1 MTFIKNFNAM
11 MDGKFNPSARQRRL
25 FMPVST
31 IIMIVLIT
39 VLARFELIN
48 NYFQTIIVTI
58 CINIIM
64 SASLNIVN
72 GYMGEF
78 SCGHGGFMATG
89 AYVSSVISLI
99 LFKDG
104 NSITGSALL
113 PEGLALL
120 GFPLAV
126 IAGGLGAML
135 VSLIVAIP
143 SFKTRDD
150 YLAIITVAANFIV
163 TTAINNIPA
172 VGASRGL
179 MGMKS
184 VMNGMSD
191 FIDVPWILIWGLAF
205 AVLSILSIYY
215 LMNSTLGKGISA
227 VKFDEISA
235 EIMSVDTNR
244 MKLIAFTFSSFL
256 AGIAGGLFAHL
267 LGFIN
272 PSSFGIMKS
281 TESLV
286 MVYLGGMGS
295 LSGSVLSAVIFTI
308 LLELL
313 RPAQI
318 WKWVIIPLILIL
330 IMEFHPEGIMGSKE
344 LTDVF
349 PFLKKL
355 FPEDKNQK
363 RPSAA
368 AAQVAVSEGHTGS
381 EGHAV
386 SEGHAG
392 SEGGAK

>member
-1 MTFIKNFNAM
+1 MILDKFSNSQRKFI
-11 MDGKFNPSARQRRL
+11 
-25 FMPVST
+25 MPVT
-31 IIMIVLIT
+31 TVIMILIIT
-39 VLARFELIN
+39 VLAKFEIIN

-89 AYVSSVISLI
+89 AYVSSVITLV
-99 LFKDG
+99 LFKNG
-104 NSITGSALL
+104 NAVTGHALL
-113 PEGLALL
+113 PEGWALL
-120 GFPLAV
+120 GFPIAV
-126 IAGGLGAML
+126 IIGGLASML

-184 VMNGMSD
+184 VMNGMAD
-191 FIDVPWILIWGLAF
+191 VIDIPWILVWGLIF
-205 AVLSILSIYY
+205 AITAVVAIHF

-227 VKFDEISA
+227 VKYDEISA

-295 LSGSVLSAVIFTI
+295 LSGSVISAVVFTF

-318 WKWVIIPLILIL
+318 LKWVIIPLILIL
-330 IMEFHPEGIMGSKE
+330 IMEFHPEGIMGSRE
-344 LTDVF
+344 LTQVF
-349 PFLKKL
+349 PALKKL
-355 FPEDKNQK
+355 FPANKNLEK
-363 RPSAA
+363 PEALSK
-368 AAQVAVSEGHTGS
+368 
-381 EGHAV
+381 
-386 SEGHAG
+386 
-392 SEGGAK
+392 EGGAA

>member
-1 MTFIKNFNAM
+1 MTLIKNFNNM
-11 MDGKFNPSARQRRL
+11 MDRRLNPSVRAQKL

-31 IIMIVLIT
+31 IVMILLIT
-39 VLARFELIN
+39 VLAHFEIIN

-113 PEGLALL
+113 PESLSLF
-120 GFPLAV
+120 GFPLSI

-184 VMNGMSD
+184 VMSSMAD
-191 FIDVPWILIWGLAF
+191 VVDVPWILVWGLVF

-227 VKFDEISA
+227 VRYDEISA

-344 LTDVF
+344 LTHFF

-355 FPEDKNQK
+355 FPANKNQIK
-363 RPSAA
+363 PVEFSAK
-368 AAQVAVSEGHTGS
+368 
-381 EGHAV
+381 
-386 SEGHAG
+386 
-392 SEGGAK
+392 GGAA

>member
-1 MTFIKNFNAM
+1 
-11 MDGKFNPSARQRRL
+11 
-25 FMPVST
+25 
-31 IIMIVLIT
+31 
-39 VLARFELIN
+39 
-48 NYFQTIIVTI
+48 
-58 CINIIM
+58 
-64 SASLNIVN
+64 
-72 GYMGEF
+72 
-78 SCGHGGFMATG
+78 
-89 AYVSSVISLI
+89 
-99 LFKDG
+99 
-104 NSITGSALL
+104 
-113 PEGLALL
+113 
-120 GFPLAV
+120 
-126 IAGGLGAML
+126 ML

-184 VMNGMSD
+184 VMNGMAGV
-191 FIDVPWILIWGLAF
+191 IDIPWILVWGLIF
-205 AVLSILSIYY
+205 AITAVVAIHF

-227 VKFDEISA
+227 VKYDEISA

-295 LSGSVLSAVIFTI
+295 LSGSVISAVVFTF

-318 WKWVIIPLILIL
+318 LKWVIIPLILIL
-330 IMEFHPEGIMGSKE
+330 IMEFHPEGIMGSRE
-344 LTDVF
+344 LTQVF
-349 PFLKKL
+349 PALKKL
-355 FPEDKNQK
+355 FPANKNLEK
-363 RPSAA
+363 PEALSK
-368 AAQVAVSEGHTGS
+368 
-381 EGHAV
+381 
-386 SEGHAG
+386 
-392 SEGGAK
+392 EGGAA

>member
-1 MTFIKNFNAM
+1 
-11 MDGKFNPSARQRRL
+11 
-25 FMPVST
+25 MPVT
-31 IIMIVLIT
+31 TVIVILIMT
-39 VLARFELIN
+39 VLAKFEIIN
-48 NYFQTIIVTI
+48 NCFQSIIVTI

-89 AYVSSVISLI
+89 AYVSSVVTLV
-99 LFKDG
+99 LFKNG
-104 NSITGSALL
+104 NAITGHALL
-113 PEGLALL
+113 PEGWALL
-120 GFPLAV
+120 GFPIAV
-126 IAGGLGAML
+126 IIGGLASML

-184 VMNGMSD
+184 VMNGMAGV
-191 FIDVPWILIWGLAF
+191 IDIPWILVWGLIF
-205 AVLSILSIYY
+205 AITAVVAIHF

-227 VKFDEISA
+227 VKYDEISA

-295 LSGSVLSAVIFTI
+295 LSGSVISAVVFTF

-318 WKWVIIPLILIL
+318 LKWVIIPLILIL
-330 IMEFHPEGIMGSKE
+330 IMEFHPEGIMGSRE
-344 LTDVF
+344 LTQVF
-349 PFLKKL
+349 PALKKL
-355 FPEDKNQK
+355 FPANKNLEK
-363 RPSAA
+363 PEALSK
-368 AAQVAVSEGHTGS
+368 
-381 EGHAV
+381 
-386 SEGHAG
+386 
-392 SEGGAK
+392 EGGAA

>member
-1 MTFIKNFNAM
+1 MILDKFSNSQRKFI
-11 MDGKFNPSARQRRL
+11 
-25 FMPVST
+25 MPVT
-31 IIMIVLIT
+31 TVIMILIIT
-39 VLARFELIN
+39 VLAKFEIIN

-89 AYVSSVISLI
+89 AYVSSVVTLV
-99 LFKDG
+99 LFKNG
-104 NSITGSALL
+104 NTITGHALL
-113 PEGLALL
+113 PEGWALL
-120 GFPLAV
+120 GFPIAV
-126 IAGGLGAML
+126 IIGGLASML

-184 VMNGMSD
+184 VMNGMAGV
-191 FIDVPWILIWGLAF
+191 IDIPWILVWGLIF
-205 AVLSILSIYY
+205 AITAVVAIHF

-227 VKFDEISA
+227 VKYDEISA

-295 LSGSVLSAVIFTI
+295 LSGSVISAVVFTF

-318 WKWVIIPLILIL
+318 LKWVIIPLILIL
-330 IMEFHPEGIMGSKE
+330 IMEFHPEGIMGSRK
-344 LTDVF
+344 LTQVF
-349 PFLKKL
+349 PALKKL
-355 FPEDKNQK
+355 FPANKNLEK
-363 RPSAA
+363 PEALSK
-368 AAQVAVSEGHTGS
+368 
-381 EGHAV
+381 
-386 SEGHAG
+386 
-392 SEGGAK
+392 EGGAA

>member
-1 MTFIKNFNAM
+1 MTFIKNFNSM
-11 MDGKFNPSARQRRL
+11 MDRRLNPSVRAQKL

-31 IIMIVLIT
+31 IVMILLIT
-39 VLARFELIN
+39 VLAHFEIIN

-113 PEGLALL
+113 PESLSIL
-120 GFPLAV
+120 GFPLSI

-184 VMNGMSD
+184 VMSLMAD
-191 FIDVPWILIWGLAF
+191 VVDVPWILVWGLAF

-227 VKFDEISA
+227 VRYDEISA

-344 LTDVF
+344 LTHFF

-355 FPEDKNQK
+355 FPANKNQIK
-363 RPSAA
+363 PVEFSAK
-368 AAQVAVSEGHTGS
+368 
-381 EGHAV
+381 
-386 SEGHAG
+386 
-392 SEGGAK
+392 GGAA

>member
-1 MTFIKNFNAM
+1 MTFIKNFNAR
-11 MDGKFNPSARQRRL
+11 MDSRFNPTARQHKMI
-25 FMPVST
+25 MPITT
-31 IIMIVLIT
+31 IAMIVVIT
-39 VLARFELIN
+39 VLARLEIIN

-58 CINIIM
+58 CINAIM

-78 SCGHGGFMATG
+78 SCGHAGFMATG
-89 AYVSSVISLI
+89 AYISSVISLI

-113 PEGLALL
+113 PGGLALV
-120 GFPLAV
+120 GFPLAI

-163 TTAINNIPA
+163 TTAINNIPII
-172 VGASRGL
+172 GASRGL

-184 VMNGMSD
+184 VMNSMA
-191 FIDVPWILIWGLAF
+191 DVVDIPWILIWGLVF

-215 LMNSTLGKGISA
+215 LMNSPLGKGISA
-227 VKFDEISA
+227 VKLDEISA
-235 EIMSVDTNR
+235 EIMSVDTNK

-344 LTDVF
+344 LTQVF
-349 PFLKKL
+349 PFLRKL
-355 FPEDKNQK
+355 FPTNKNLEK
-363 RPSAA
+363 PISTAG
-368 AAQVAVSEGHTGS
+368 AAQGGVA
-381 EGHAV
+381 
-386 SEGHAG
+386 
-392 SEGGAK
+392 

>member
-1 MTFIKNFNAM
+1 MILDKFSNSQRKFI
-11 MDGKFNPSARQRRL
+11 
-25 FMPVST
+25 MPVT
-31 IIMIVLIT
+31 TVIMILIIT
-39 VLARFELIN
+39 VLAKFEIIN

-89 AYVSSVISLI
+89 AYVSSVVTLV
-99 LFKDG
+99 LFKNG
-104 NSITGSALL
+104 NAITGHALL
-113 PEGLALL
+113 PEGWALL
-120 GFPLAV
+120 GFPIAV
-126 IAGGLGAML
+126 IIGGLASML
-135 VSLIVAIP
+135 VSLIFAIP

-184 VMNGMSD
+184 VMNGMAD
-191 FIDVPWILIWGLAF
+191 VIDIPWILVWGLIF
-205 AVLSILSIYY
+205 AITAVVAIHF

-227 VKFDEISA
+227 VKYDEISA

-295 LSGSVLSAVIFTI
+295 LSGSVISAVVFTF

-318 WKWVIIPLILIL
+318 LKWVIIPLILIL
-330 IMEFHPEGIMGSKE
+330 IMEFHPEGIMGSRE
-344 LTDVF
+344 LTQVF
-349 PFLKKL
+349 PALKKL
-355 FPEDKNQK
+355 FPANKNLEK
-363 RPSAA
+363 PEALSK
-368 AAQVAVSEGHTGS
+368 
-381 EGHAV
+381 
-386 SEGHAG
+386 
-392 SEGGAK
+392 EGGAA

>member
-1 MTFIKNFNAM
+1 MTFLKNFNAM
-11 MDGKFNPSARQRRL
+11 MDSKFNPSARQRRL
-25 FMPVST
+25 FLPVST
-31 IIMIVLIT
+31 IVMIVLIT
-39 VLARFELIN
+39 ILARFELIN

-113 PEGLALL
+113 PEGFALL

-184 VMNGMSD
+184 VMNGMAD
-191 FIDVPWILIWGLAF
+191 FIDVPWILIWGLVF

-363 RPSAA
+363 RPVAV
-368 AAQVAVSEGHTGS
+368 AAQVAVSK
-381 EGHAV
+381 GHAV
-386 SEGHAG
+386 SEGG
-392 SEGGAK
+392 EK

>member
-1 MTFIKNFNAM
+1 MQWLENFNTR
-11 MDGKFNPSARQRRL
+11 MDSRFNPSDRKRKL
-25 FMPVST
+25 IMPVTT
-31 IIMIVLIT
+31 IVMILILT
-39 VLARFELIN
+39 VLAKYEIIN

-89 AYVSSVISLI
+89 AYISSVVSLV

-120 GFPLAV
+120 GFPICIL
-126 IAGGLGAML
+126 IGGLGAML
-135 VSLIVAIP
+135 AIP

-163 TTAINNIPA
+163 TTAINNIPL
-172 VGASRGL
+172 VGGSRGL
-179 MGMKS
+179 MGMKG
-184 VMNGMSD
+184 VMNGMAD
-191 FIDVPWILIWGLAF
+191 VIEVPWILVWAIVF
-205 AVLSILSIYY
+205 AVLAVVSIHF

-227 VKFDEISA
+227 VKYDEISA
-235 EIMSVDTNR
+235 EIMSVNTNS

-256 AGIAGGLFAHL
+256 AGVAGGLFAHL

-295 LSGSVLSAVIFTI
+295 LSGSVLSAIVFTI

-318 WKWVIIPLILIL
+318 LKWVIIPLILIL

-344 LTDVF
+344 LTHVF
-349 PFLKKL
+349 PWLKKF
-355 FPEDKNQK
+355 FPLNKNEIRK
-363 RPSAA
+363 AE
-368 AAQVAVSEGHTGS
+368 V
-381 EGHAV
+381 
-386 SEGHAG
+386 
-392 SEGGAK
+392 SEGGAA

>member
-1 MTFIKNFNAM
+1 MILDKFSNSQRKFI
-11 MDGKFNPSARQRRL
+11 
-25 FMPVST
+25 MPVT
-31 IIMIVLIT
+31 TVIMILIIT
-39 VLARFELIN
+39 VLAKFEIIN

-89 AYVSSVISLI
+89 AYVSSVVTLV
-99 LFKDG
+99 LFKNG
-104 NSITGSALL
+104 NAITGHALL
-113 PEGLALL
+113 PEGWALL
-120 GFPLAV
+120 GFPIAV
-126 IAGGLGAML
+126 IIGGLASML

-184 VMNGMSD
+184 VMNGMAGV
-191 FIDVPWILIWGLAF
+191 IDIPWILVWGLIF
-205 AVLSILSIYY
+205 AIMAVVAIHF

-227 VKFDEISA
+227 VKYDEISA

-295 LSGSVLSAVIFTI
+295 LSGSVISAVVFTF

-318 WKWVIIPLILIL
+318 LKWVIIPLILIL
-330 IMEFHPEGIMGSKE
+330 IMEFHPEGIMGSRE
-344 LTDVF
+344 LTQVF
-349 PFLKKL
+349 PALKKL
-355 FPEDKNQK
+355 FPANKNLEK
-363 RPSAA
+363 PEALSK
-368 AAQVAVSEGHTGS
+368 
-381 EGHAV
+381 
-386 SEGHAG
+386 
-392 SEGGAK
+392 EGGAA

>member
-1 MTFIKNFNAM
+1 
-11 MDGKFNPSARQRRL
+11 
-25 FMPVST
+25 
-31 IIMIVLIT
+31 MILIIT
-39 VLARFELIN
+39 VLAKFEIIN

-89 AYVSSVISLI
+89 AYVSSVVTLV
-99 LFKDG
+99 LFKNG
-104 NSITGSALL
+104 NAITGHALL
-113 PEGLALL
+113 PEGWALL
-120 GFPLAV
+120 GFPIAV
-126 IAGGLGAML
+126 IIGGLASML

-184 VMNGMSD
+184 VMNGMAD
-191 FIDVPWILIWGLAF
+191 VIDIPWILVWGLIF
-205 AVLSILSIYY
+205 AITAVVAIHF

-227 VKFDEISA
+227 VKYDEISA

-295 LSGSVLSAVIFTI
+295 LSGSVISAVVFTF

-318 WKWVIIPLILIL
+318 LKWVIIPLILIL
-330 IMEFHPEGIMGSKE
+330 IMEFHPEGIMGSRE
-344 LTDVF
+344 LTQVF
-349 PFLKKL
+349 PALKKL
-355 FPEDKNQK
+355 FPANKNLEK
-363 RPSAA
+363 PEALSK
-368 AAQVAVSEGHTGS
+368 
-381 EGHAV
+381 
-386 SEGHAG
+386 
-392 SEGGAK
+392 EGGAA

>member
-1 MTFIKNFNAM
+1 MILDKFSNSQRKFI
-11 MDGKFNPSARQRRL
+11 
-25 FMPVST
+25 MPVT
-31 IIMIVLIT
+31 TVIMILIIT
-39 VLARFELIN
+39 VLAKFEIIN

-89 AYVSSVISLI
+89 AYVSSVVTLV
-99 LFKDG
+99 LFKNG
-104 NSITGSALL
+104 NAITGHALL
-113 PEGLALL
+113 PESWALL
-120 GFPLAV
+120 GFPIAV
-126 IAGGLGAML
+126 IIGGLASML

-184 VMNGMSD
+184 VMNGMAGV
-191 FIDVPWILIWGLAF
+191 IDIPWILVWGLIF
-205 AVLSILSIYY
+205 AITAVVAIHF

-227 VKFDEISA
+227 VKYDEISA

-295 LSGSVLSAVIFTI
+295 LSGSIISAVVFTF

-318 WKWVIIPLILIL
+318 LKWVIIPLILIL
-330 IMEFHPEGIMGSKE
+330 IMEFHPEGIMGSRE
-344 LTDVF
+344 LTQVF
-349 PFLKKL
+349 PALKKL
-355 FPEDKNQK
+355 FPANKNLEK
-363 RPSAA
+363 PEALSK
-368 AAQVAVSEGHTGS
+368 
-381 EGHAV
+381 
-386 SEGHAG
+386 
-392 SEGGAK
+392 EGGAA

>member
-1 MTFIKNFNAM
+1 MTFIKNFNSM
-11 MDGKFNPSARQRRL
+11 MDRRLNPSVRAQKL

-31 IIMIVLIT
+31 IVMILLIT
-39 VLARFELIN
+39 VLAHFEIIN

-113 PEGLALL
+113 PESLSIL
-120 GFPLAV
+120 GFPLSI

-184 VMNGMSD
+184 VMSSMAD
-191 FIDVPWILIWGLAF
+191 VVDVPWILVWGLVF

-227 VKFDEISA
+227 VRYDVISA

-344 LTDVF
+344 LTHFF

-355 FPEDKNQK
+355 FPANKNQIK
-363 RPSAA
+363 PVEFSAK
-368 AAQVAVSEGHTGS
+368 
-381 EGHAV
+381 
-386 SEGHAG
+386 
-392 SEGGAK
+392 GGAA

>member
-1 MTFIKNFNAM
+1 MTFIKNFNSM
-11 MDGKFNPSARQRRL
+11 MDRRLNPSVRAQKL

-31 IIMIVLIT
+31 IVMILLIT
-39 VLARFELIN
+39 VLAHFEIIN

-113 PEGLALL
+113 PESLSIL
-120 GFPLAV
+120 GFPLSI

-184 VMNGMSD
+184 VMSSMAD
-191 FIDVPWILIWGLAF
+191 VVDVPWILVWGLVF

-227 VKFDEISA
+227 VRYDEISA

-344 LTDVF
+344 LTHFF

-355 FPEDKNQK
+355 FPANKNQIK
-363 RPSAA
+363 PLEFSAK
-368 AAQVAVSEGHTGS
+368 
-381 EGHAV
+381 
-386 SEGHAG
+386 
-392 SEGGAK
+392 GGAA

>member
-1 MTFIKNFNAM
+1 MTNEKRKYI
-11 MDGKFNPSARQRRL
+11 
-25 FMPVST
+25 MPVTT
-31 IIMIVLIT
+31 ILSILFVTI
-39 VLARFELIN
+39 LAKVGIIN
-48 NYFQTIIVTI
+48 NYLQTIIVTI
-58 CINIIM
+58 CINVIM
-64 SASLNIVN
+64 SASLNVVN

-89 AYVSSVISLI
+89 AYVSSVVSLI

-104 NSITGSALL
+104 NSITGHALL
-113 PEGLALL
+113 PEGLAIL
-120 GFPLAV
+120 GFP
-126 IAGGLGAML
+126 IAILIGGLGAML

-163 TTAINNIPA
+163 TTAINNIPL

-179 MGMKS
+179 MGMKG
-184 VMNGMSD
+184 VMNNMAD
-191 FIDVPWILIWGLAF
+191 VLDVPWILIWGLVF
-205 AVLSILSIYY
+205 AVLSVVAIHY

-227 VKFDEISA
+227 VRYDEISA
-235 EIMSVDTNR
+235 EIMSVNTNN

-286 MVYLGGMGS
+286 MVFLGGMGS
-295 LSGSVLSAVIFTI
+295 LSGSVLSAFVFTI

-330 IMEFHPEGIMGSKE
+330 IMELHPEGIMGSKE
-344 LTDVF
+344 LPQKF
-349 PFLKKL
+349 PWLKKL
-355 FPEDKNQK
+355 FPLNKNQI
-363 RPSAA
+363 RP
-368 AAQVAVSEGHTGS
+368 GS
-381 EGHAV
+381 EGDA
-386 SEGHAG
+386 A
-392 SEGGAK
+392 

>member
-1 MTFIKNFNAM
+1 MTFIKNFNNM
-11 MDGKFNPSARQRRL
+11 MDRRLNPSVRAQKL

-31 IIMIVLIT
+31 IVMILLIT
-39 VLARFELIN
+39 VLAHFEIIN

-113 PEGLALL
+113 PESLSIL
-120 GFPLAV
+120 GFPLSI

-184 VMNGMSD
+184 VMSSMAD
-191 FIDVPWILIWGLAF
+191 VVDVPWILVWGLVF

-227 VKFDEISA
+227 VRYDEISA

-344 LTDVF
+344 LTHFF

-355 FPEDKNQK
+355 FPANKNQIK
-363 RPSAA
+363 PVEFSAK
-368 AAQVAVSEGHTGS
+368 
-381 EGHAV
+381 
-386 SEGHAG
+386 
-392 SEGGAK
+392 GGAA

>member
-1 MTFIKNFNAM
+1 MILDKFSNSQRKFI
-11 MDGKFNPSARQRRL
+11 
-25 FMPVST
+25 MPVT
-31 IIMIVLIT
+31 TVIMILIIT
-39 VLARFELIN
+39 VLAKFEIIN

-89 AYVSSVISLI
+89 AYVSSVVTLV
-99 LFKDG
+99 LFKNG
-104 NSITGSALL
+104 NAITGHTLL
-113 PEGLALL
+113 PEGWALL
-120 GFPLAV
+120 GFPIAV
-126 IAGGLGAML
+126 IIGGLASML

-184 VMNGMSD
+184 VMNGMAGV
-191 FIDVPWILIWGLAF
+191 IDIPWILVWGLIF
-205 AVLSILSIYY
+205 AITAVVAIHF

-227 VKFDEISA
+227 VKYDEISA

-267 LGFIN
+267 LAFIN

-295 LSGSVLSAVIFTI
+295 LSGSVISAVVFTF

-318 WKWVIIPLILIL
+318 LKWVIIPLILIL
-330 IMEFHPEGIMGSKE
+330 IMEFHPEGIMGSRE
-344 LTDVF
+344 LTQVF
-349 PFLKKL
+349 PALKKL
-355 FPEDKNQK
+355 FPANKNLEK
-363 RPSAA
+363 PEALSK
-368 AAQVAVSEGHTGS
+368 
-381 EGHAV
+381 
-386 SEGHAG
+386 
-392 SEGGAK
+392 EGGAA

>member
-1 MTFIKNFNAM
+1 MTFIKNFNSM
-11 MDGKFNPSARQRRL
+11 MDRRLNPSVRAQKL

-31 IIMIVLIT
+31 IVMILLIT
-39 VLARFELIN
+39 VLAHFEIIN

-113 PEGLALL
+113 PESLSIL
-120 GFPLAV
+120 GFPLSI

-184 VMNGMSD
+184 VMSSMAD
-191 FIDVPWILIWGLAF
+191 VVDVPWILVWGLVF

-227 VKFDEISA
+227 VRYDEISA

-344 LTDVF
+344 LTHFF

-355 FPEDKNQK
+355 FPTNKNQIK
-363 RPSAA
+363 PVEFSAK
-368 AAQVAVSEGHTGS
+368 
-381 EGHAV
+381 
-386 SEGHAG
+386 
-392 SEGGAK
+392 GGAA

>member
-1 MTFIKNFNAM
+1 MVLDKFSNSQKKFI
-11 MDGKFNPSARQRRL
+11 
-25 FMPVST
+25 MPVT
-31 IIMIVLIT
+31 TVIMIFIIT
-39 VLARFELIN
+39 VLAKFEIIN

-89 AYVSSVISLI
+89 AYVSSVVTLV
-99 LFKDG
+99 LFKNG
-104 NSITGSALL
+104 NAITGHALL
-113 PEGLALL
+113 PEGWALL
-120 GFPLAV
+120 GFPIAV
-126 IAGGLGAML
+126 IIGGLASML

-184 VMNGMSD
+184 VMNGMAGV
-191 FIDVPWILIWGLAF
+191 IDIPWILVWGLIF
-205 AVLSILSIYY
+205 AITAVVAIHF

-227 VKFDEISA
+227 VKYDEISA

-295 LSGSVLSAVIFTI
+295 LSGSVISAVVFTF

-313 RPAQI
+313 LPAQI
-318 WKWVIIPLILIL
+318 LKWVIIPLILIL
-330 IMEFHPEGIMGSKE
+330 IMEFHPEGIMGSRE
-344 LTDVF
+344 LTQVF
-349 PFLKKL
+349 PALKKL
-355 FPEDKNQK
+355 FPANKNLEK
-363 RPSAA
+363 PEALSK
-368 AAQVAVSEGHTGS
+368 
-381 EGHAV
+381 
-386 SEGHAG
+386 
-392 SEGGAK
+392 EGGAA

>member
-1 MTFIKNFNAM
+1 MILDKFSNSQRKFI
-11 MDGKFNPSARQRRL
+11 
-25 FMPVST
+25 MPVT
-31 IIMIVLIT
+31 TVIMILIIT
-39 VLARFELIN
+39 VLAKFEIIN
-48 NYFQTIIVTI
+48 NYFQTTIVTI

-89 AYVSSVISLI
+89 AYVSSVVTLV
-99 LFKDG
+99 LFKNG
-104 NSITGSALL
+104 NAITGHALL
-113 PEGLALL
+113 PEGWALL
-120 GFPLAV
+120 GFPIAV
-126 IAGGLGAML
+126 IIGGLASML

-184 VMNGMSD
+184 VMNGMAD
-191 FIDVPWILIWGLAF
+191 VIDIPWILVWGLIF
-205 AVLSILSIYY
+205 AITAVVAIHF

-227 VKFDEISA
+227 VKYDEISA

-295 LSGSVLSAVIFTI
+295 LSGSVISAVVFTF

-318 WKWVIIPLILIL
+318 LKWVIIPLILIL
-330 IMEFHPEGIMGSKE
+330 IMEFHPEGIMGSRE
-344 LTDVF
+344 LTQVF
-349 PFLKKL
+349 PALKKL
-355 FPEDKNQK
+355 FPANKNLEK
-363 RPSAA
+363 PEALSK
-368 AAQVAVSEGHTGS
+368 
-381 EGHAV
+381 
-386 SEGHAG
+386 
-392 SEGGAK
+392 EGGAA

>member
-1 MTFIKNFNAM
+1 MILDKFSNSQRQFI
-11 MDGKFNPSARQRRL
+11 
-25 FMPVST
+25 MPVT
-31 IIMIVLIT
+31 TVIMILIIT
-39 VLARFELIN
+39 VLAKFEIIN

-89 AYVSSVISLI
+89 AYVSSVVTLV
-99 LFKDG
+99 LFKNG
-104 NSITGSALL
+104 NAITGHALL
-113 PEGLALL
+113 PEGWALL
-120 GFPLAV
+120 GFPIAV
-126 IAGGLGAML
+126 IIGGLASML

-184 VMNGMSD
+184 VMNGMAD
-191 FIDVPWILIWGLAF
+191 VIDIPWILVWGLIF
-205 AVLSILSIYY
+205 AITAVVAIHF

-227 VKFDEISA
+227 VKYDEISA

-295 LSGSVLSAVIFTI
+295 LSGSVISAVVFTF

-318 WKWVIIPLILIL
+318 LKWVIIPLILIL
-330 IMEFHPEGIMGSKE
+330 IMEFHPEGIMGSRE
-344 LTDVF
+344 LTQVF
-349 PFLKKL
+349 PALKKL
-355 FPEDKNQK
+355 FPANKNLEK
-363 RPSAA
+363 PEALSK
-368 AAQVAVSEGHTGS
+368 
-381 EGHAV
+381 
-386 SEGHAG
+386 
-392 SEGGAK
+392 EGGAA

>member
-1 MTFIKNFNAM
+1 MILDKFSNSQRKFI
-11 MDGKFNPSARQRRL
+11 
-25 FMPVST
+25 MPVT
-31 IIMIVLIT
+31 TVIMILIIT
-39 VLARFELIN
+39 VLAKFEIIN

-89 AYVSSVISLI
+89 AYVSSVVTLV
-99 LFKDG
+99 LFKNG
-104 NSITGSALL
+104 NAITGHALL
-113 PEGLALL
+113 PEGWALL
-120 GFPLAV
+120 GFPIAV
-126 IAGGLGAML
+126 IIGGLASML

-172 VGASRGL
+172 VSASRGL

-184 VMNGMSD
+184 VMNGMAD
-191 FIDVPWILIWGLAF
+191 VIDIPWILVWGLIF
-205 AVLSILSIYY
+205 AITAVVAIHF

-227 VKFDEISA
+227 VKYDEISA

-295 LSGSVLSAVIFTI
+295 LSGSVISAVVFTF

-318 WKWVIIPLILIL
+318 LKWVIIPLILIL
-330 IMEFHPEGIMGSKE
+330 IMEFHPEGIMGSRE
-344 LTDVF
+344 LTQVF
-349 PFLKKL
+349 PALKKL
-355 FPEDKNQK
+355 FPANKNLEK
-363 RPSAA
+363 PEALSK
-368 AAQVAVSEGHTGS
+368 
-381 EGHAV
+381 
-386 SEGHAG
+386 
-392 SEGGAK
+392 EGGAA

>member
-1 MTFIKNFNAM
+1 MTFIKNFNSM
-11 MDGKFNPSARQRRL
+11 MDRRLNPSVRAQKL

-31 IIMIVLIT
+31 IVMILLIT
-39 VLARFELIN
+39 VLAHFEIIN

-113 PEGLALL
+113 PESLSIL
-120 GFPLAV
+120 GFPLSI

-184 VMNGMSD
+184 VMSSMAD
-191 FIDVPWILIWGLAF
+191 VVDVPWILVWGLVF

-227 VKFDEISA
+227 VRYDEISA

-295 LSGSVLSAVIFTI
+295 LSGSVLSAMIFTI

-344 LTDVF
+344 LTHFF

-355 FPEDKNQK
+355 FPVNKNQIK
-363 RPSAA
+363 PVEFSAK
-368 AAQVAVSEGHTGS
+368 
-381 EGHAV
+381 
-386 SEGHAG
+386 
-392 SEGGAK
+392 GGAA

>member
-1 MTFIKNFNAM
+1 MILDKFSNSQRKFI
-11 MDGKFNPSARQRRL
+11 
-25 FMPVST
+25 MPVT
-31 IIMIVLIT
+31 TVIMILIIT
-39 VLARFELIN
+39 VLAKFEIIN

-89 AYVSSVISLI
+89 AYVSSVVTLV
-99 LFKDG
+99 LFKNG
-104 NSITGSALL
+104 NAITGHALL
-113 PEGLALL
+113 PEGWALL
-120 GFPLAV
+120 GFPIAV
-126 IAGGLGAML
+126 IIGGLASML

-184 VMNGMSD
+184 VMNGMAD
-191 FIDVPWILIWGLAF
+191 VIDIPWILVWGLIF
-205 AVLSILSIYY
+205 AITAVVAIHF

-227 VKFDEISA
+227 VKYDEISA

-295 LSGSVLSAVIFTI
+295 LSGSVISAVVFTF

-318 WKWVIIPLILIL
+318 LKWVIIPLILIL
-330 IMEFHPEGIMGSKE
+330 IMEFHTEGIMGSRE
-344 LTDVF
+344 LTQVF
-349 PFLKKL
+349 PALKKL
-355 FPEDKNQK
+355 FPANKNLEK
-363 RPSAA
+363 PEALSK
-368 AAQVAVSEGHTGS
+368 
-381 EGHAV
+381 
-386 SEGHAG
+386 
-392 SEGGAK
+392 EGGAA

>member
-1 MTFIKNFNAM
+1 MILDKFSNSQRKFI
-11 MDGKFNPSARQRRL
+11 
-25 FMPVST
+25 MPVT
-31 IIMIVLIT
+31 TVIMILIIT
-39 VLARFELIN
+39 VLAKFEIIN

-89 AYVSSVISLI
+89 AYVSSVVTLV
-99 LFKDG
+99 LFKNG
-104 NSITGSALL
+104 NAITGHALL
-113 PEGLALL
+113 PEGWALL
-120 GFPLAV
+120 GFPIAV
-126 IAGGLGAML
+126 IIGGLASML

-184 VMNGMSD
+184 VMNGMAD
-191 FIDVPWILIWGLAF
+191 VIDIPWILVWGLIF
-205 AVLSILSIYY
+205 AITAVVAIHF

-227 VKFDEISA
+227 VKYDEISA

-267 LGFIN
+267 LGFIH

-295 LSGSVLSAVIFTI
+295 LSGSVISAVVFTF

-318 WKWVIIPLILIL
+318 LKWVIIPLILIL
-330 IMEFHPEGIMGSKE
+330 IMEFHPEGIMGSRE
-344 LTDVF
+344 LTQVF
-349 PFLKKL
+349 PALKKL
-355 FPEDKNQK
+355 FPANKNLEK
-363 RPSAA
+363 PEALSK
-368 AAQVAVSEGHTGS
+368 
-381 EGHAV
+381 
-386 SEGHAG
+386 
-392 SEGGAK
+392 EGGAA

>member
-1 MTFIKNFNAM
+1 MILDKFSNSQRKFI
-11 MDGKFNPSARQRRL
+11 
-25 FMPVST
+25 MPVT
-31 IIMIVLIT
+31 TVIMILIIT
-39 VLARFELIN
+39 VLAKFEIIN

-89 AYVSSVISLI
+89 AYVSSVVTLV
-99 LFKDG
+99 LFKNG
-104 NSITGSALL
+104 NAITGHALL
-113 PEGLALL
+113 PEGWALL
-120 GFPLAV
+120 GFPIAV
-126 IAGGLGAML
+126 IIGGLASML

-184 VMNGMSD
+184 VMNGMAGV
-191 FIDVPWILIWGLAF
+191 IDIPWILVWGLIF
-205 AVLSILSIYY
+205 AITAVVAIHF

-227 VKFDEISA
+227 VKYDEISA

-295 LSGSVLSAVIFTI
+295 LSGSVISAVVFTF

-318 WKWVIIPLILIL
+318 LKWVIIPLILIL
-330 IMEFHPEGIMGSKE
+330 IMEFHPEGIMGSRE
-344 LTDVF
+344 LTQVV
-349 PFLKKL
+349 PALKKL
-355 FPEDKNQK
+355 FPANKNLEK
-363 RPSAA
+363 PEALSK
-368 AAQVAVSEGHTGS
+368 
-381 EGHAV
+381 
-386 SEGHAG
+386 
-392 SEGGAK
+392 EGGAA

>member
-1 MTFIKNFNAM
+1 MILDKFSNSQRKFI
-11 MDGKFNPSARQRRL
+11 
-25 FMPVST
+25 MPVT
-31 IIMIVLIT
+31 TVIVILIIT
-39 VLARFELIN
+39 VLAKFEIIN

-89 AYVSSVISLI
+89 AYVSSVVTLV
-99 LFKDG
+99 LFKNG
-104 NSITGSALL
+104 NAITGHALL
-113 PEGLALL
+113 PEGWALL
-120 GFPLAV
+120 GFPIAV
-126 IAGGLGAML
+126 IIGGLASML

-184 VMNGMSD
+184 VMNGMAD
-191 FIDVPWILIWGLAF
+191 VIDIPWILVWGLIF
-205 AVLSILSIYY
+205 AITAVVAIHF

-227 VKFDEISA
+227 VKYDEISA

-295 LSGSVLSAVIFTI
+295 LSGSVISAVVFTF

-318 WKWVIIPLILIL
+318 LKWVIIPLILIL
-330 IMEFHPEGIMGSKE
+330 IMEFHPEGIMGSRE
-344 LTDVF
+344 LTQVF
-349 PFLKKL
+349 PALKKL
-355 FPEDKNQK
+355 FPANKNLEK
-363 RPSAA
+363 PEALSK
-368 AAQVAVSEGHTGS
+368 
-381 EGHAV
+381 
-386 SEGHAG
+386 
-392 SEGGAK
+392 EGGAA

>member
-1 MTFIKNFNAM
+1 MTFIKNFNSM
-11 MDGKFNPSARQRRL
+11 MDRRLNPSVRAQKL

-31 IIMIVLIT
+31 IVMILLIT
-39 VLARFELIN
+39 VLAHFEIIN

-113 PEGLALL
+113 PESLSLL
-120 GFPLAV
+120 GFPLSI

-163 TTAINNIPA
+163 STAINNIPA

-184 VMNGMSD
+184 VMSSMAD
-191 FIDVPWILIWGLAF
+191 VVDVPWILVWGLVF

-227 VKFDEISA
+227 VRYDEISA

-344 LTDVF
+344 LTHFF

-355 FPEDKNQK
+355 FPANKNQIK
-363 RPSAA
+363 PVEFSAK
-368 AAQVAVSEGHTGS
+368 
-381 EGHAV
+381 
-386 SEGHAG
+386 
-392 SEGGAK
+392 GGAA

>member
-1 MTFIKNFNAM
+1 MTFIKNFNSM
-11 MDGKFNPSARQRRL
+11 MDRRLNLSVRAQKL

-31 IIMIVLIT
+31 IVMILLIT
-39 VLARFELIN
+39 VLAHFEIIN

-113 PEGLALL
+113 PESLSIL
-120 GFPLAV
+120 GFPLSLS
-126 IAGGLGAML
+126 AGGLGAML

-184 VMNGMSD
+184 VMSSMAD
-191 FIDVPWILIWGLAF
+191 VVDVPWILVWGLVF

-227 VKFDEISA
+227 VRYDEISA

-344 LTDVF
+344 LTHFF

-355 FPEDKNQK
+355 FPANKNQIK
-363 RPSAA
+363 PLEFSAK
-368 AAQVAVSEGHTGS
+368 
-381 EGHAV
+381 
-386 SEGHAG
+386 
-392 SEGGAK
+392 GGAA

>member
-1 MTFIKNFNAM
+1 MILDKFSNSQRKFI
-11 MDGKFNPSARQRRL
+11 
-25 FMPVST
+25 MPVT
-31 IIMIVLIT
+31 TVIMILIIT
-39 VLARFELIN
+39 VLAKFEIIN

-89 AYVSSVISLI
+89 AYVSSVVTLV
-99 LFKDG
+99 LFKNG
-104 NSITGSALL
+104 NAITGHALL
-113 PEGLALL
+113 PEGWALL
-120 GFPLAV
+120 GFPIAV
-126 IAGGLGAML
+126 IIGGLASML

-184 VMNGMSD
+184 VMNGMAGV
-191 FIDVPWILIWGLAF
+191 IDIPWILVWGLIF
-205 AVLSILSIYY
+205 AITAVVAIHF

-227 VKFDEISA
+227 VKYDEISA

-295 LSGSVLSAVIFTI
+295 LSGSVISAVVFTF

-318 WKWVIIPLILIL
+318 LKWVIIPLILIL
-330 IMEFHPEGIMGSKE
+330 IMEFHPEGIMGSRE
-344 LTDVF
+344 LTQVF
-349 PFLKKL
+349 PALKKL
-355 FPEDKNQK
+355 FPANKNLEK
-363 RPSAA
+363 PEALSK
-368 AAQVAVSEGHTGS
+368 
-381 EGHAV
+381 
-386 SEGHAG
+386 
-392 SEGGAK
+392 EGGAA

>member
-1 MTFIKNFNAM
+1 MTFIKNFNSM
-11 MDGKFNPSARQRRL
+11 MDRRLNPSVRAQKL

-31 IIMIVLIT
+31 IVMILLIT
-39 VLARFELIN
+39 VLAHFEIIN

-113 PEGLALL
+113 PESLSLL
-120 GFPLAV
+120 GCPLSI

-184 VMNGMSD
+184 VMSSMAD
-191 FIDVPWILIWGLAF
+191 VVDVPWILVWGLVF

-227 VKFDEISA
+227 VRYDEISA

-344 LTDVF
+344 LTHFF

-355 FPEDKNQK
+355 FPANKNQIK
-363 RPSAA
+363 PVEFSAK
-368 AAQVAVSEGHTGS
+368 
-381 EGHAV
+381 
-386 SEGHAG
+386 
-392 SEGGAK
+392 GGAA

>member
-1 MTFIKNFNAM
+1 MILDKFSNSQRKFI
-11 MDGKFNPSARQRRL
+11 
-25 FMPVST
+25 MPVT
-31 IIMIVLIT
+31 TVIMILIIT
-39 VLARFELIN
+39 VLAKFEIIN

-89 AYVSSVISLI
+89 AYVSSVVTLV
-99 LFKDG
+99 LFKNG
-104 NSITGSALL
+104 NAITGHALL
-113 PEGLALL
+113 PEGWALL
-120 GFPLAV
+120 GFPIAV
-126 IAGGLGAML
+126 IIGGLASML

-184 VMNGMSD
+184 VMNGMAGV
-191 FIDVPWILIWGLAF
+191 IDIPWILVWGLIF
-205 AVLSILSIYY
+205 AITAVVAIHF

-227 VKFDEISA
+227 VKYDEISA

-295 LSGSVLSAVIFTI
+295 LSGSVISAVVFTF

-318 WKWVIIPLILIL
+318 LKWVIIPLILIL
-330 IMEFHPEGIMGSKE
+330 IMEFHPEGIMGSRE
-344 LTDVF
+344 LTQVF
-349 PFLKKL
+349 PALKKL
-355 FPEDKNQK
+355 FPANKNLEK
-363 RPSAA
+363 PEALSK
-368 AAQVAVSEGHTGS
+368 EGELH
-381 EGHAV
+381 E
-386 SEGHAG
+386 
-392 SEGGAK
+392 

>member
-1 MTFIKNFNAM
+1 MILDKFSNSKRKFI
-11 MDGKFNPSARQRRL
+11 
-25 FMPVST
+25 MPVT
-31 IIMIVLIT
+31 TVIMILIIT
-39 VLARFELIN
+39 VLAKFEIIN

-89 AYVSSVISLI
+89 AYVSSVVTLV
-99 LFKDG
+99 LFKNG
-104 NSITGSALL
+104 NAITGHALL
-113 PEGLALL
+113 PEGWALL
-120 GFPLAV
+120 GFPIAV
-126 IAGGLGAML
+126 IIGGLASML

-184 VMNGMSD
+184 VMNGMAGV
-191 FIDVPWILIWGLAF
+191 IDIPWILVWGLIF
-205 AVLSILSIYY
+205 AITAVVAIHF

-227 VKFDEISA
+227 VKYDEISA

-295 LSGSVLSAVIFTI
+295 LSGSVISAVVFTF

-318 WKWVIIPLILIL
+318 LKWVIIPLILIL
-330 IMEFHPEGIMGSKE
+330 IMEFHPEGIMGSRE
-344 LTDVF
+344 LTQVF
-349 PFLKKL
+349 PALKKL
-355 FPEDKNQK
+355 FPANKNLEK
-363 RPSAA
+363 PEALSK
-368 AAQVAVSEGHTGS
+368 
-381 EGHAV
+381 
-386 SEGHAG
+386 
-392 SEGGAK
+392 EGGAA

>member
-1 MTFIKNFNAM
+1 MILDKFSNSQRKFI
-11 MDGKFNPSARQRRL
+11 
-25 FMPVST
+25 MPVT
-31 IIMIVLIT
+31 TVIMILIIT
-39 VLARFELIN
+39 VLAKFEIIN

-89 AYVSSVISLI
+89 AYVSSVVTLV
-99 LFKDG
+99 LFKNG
-104 NSITGSALL
+104 NAITGHALL
-113 PEGLALL
+113 PEGWALL
-120 GFPLAV
+120 GFPIAV
-126 IAGGLGAML
+126 IIGGLASML

-184 VMNGMSD
+184 VMNGMAD
-191 FIDVPWILIWGLAF
+191 VIDIPWLLVWGLIF
-205 AVLSILSIYY
+205 AITAVVAIHF

-227 VKFDEISA
+227 VKYDEISA

-295 LSGSVLSAVIFTI
+295 LSGSVISAVVFTF

-318 WKWVIIPLILIL
+318 LKWVIIPLILIL
-330 IMEFHPEGIMGSKE
+330 IMEFHPEGIMGSRE
-344 LTDVF
+344 LTQVF
-349 PFLKKL
+349 PALKKL
-355 FPEDKNQK
+355 FPANKNLEK
-363 RPSAA
+363 PEALSK
-368 AAQVAVSEGHTGS
+368 
-381 EGHAV
+381 
-386 SEGHAG
+386 
-392 SEGGAK
+392 EGGAA

>member
-1 MTFIKNFNAM
+1 MTFIKNFNSM
-11 MDGKFNPSARQRRL
+11 MDRRLNPSVRAQKL

-31 IIMIVLIT
+31 IVMILLIT
-39 VLARFELIN
+39 VLAHFEIIN

-89 AYVSSVISLI
+89 AYVSSVISFI

-113 PEGLALL
+113 PESLSIL
-120 GFPLAV
+120 GFPLSI

-184 VMNGMSD
+184 VMSSMAD
-191 FIDVPWILIWGLAF
+191 VVDVPWILVWGLVF

-227 VKFDEISA
+227 VRYDEISA

-344 LTDVF
+344 LTHFF

-355 FPEDKNQK
+355 FPANKNQIK
-363 RPSAA
+363 PVEFSAK
-368 AAQVAVSEGHTGS
+368 
-381 EGHAV
+381 
-386 SEGHAG
+386 
-392 SEGGAK
+392 GGAA

>member
-1 MTFIKNFNAM
+1 MILDKFSNSQRKFI
-11 MDGKFNPSARQRRL
+11 
-25 FMPVST
+25 MPVT
-31 IIMIVLIT
+31 TVIMILIIT
-39 VLARFELIN
+39 VLAKFEIIN

-64 SASLNIVN
+64 STSLNIVN

-89 AYVSSVISLI
+89 AYVSSVVTLV
-99 LFKDG
+99 LFKNG
-104 NSITGSALL
+104 NAITGHALL
-113 PEGLALL
+113 PEGWALL
-120 GFPLAV
+120 GFPIAV
-126 IAGGLGAML
+126 IIGGLASML

-184 VMNGMSD
+184 VMNGMAD
-191 FIDVPWILIWGLAF
+191 VIDIPWILVWGLIF
-205 AVLSILSIYY
+205 AITAVVAIHF

-227 VKFDEISA
+227 VKYDEISA

-295 LSGSVLSAVIFTI
+295 LSGSVISAVVFTF

-318 WKWVIIPLILIL
+318 LKWVIIPLILIL
-330 IMEFHPEGIMGSKE
+330 IMEFHPEGIMGSRE
-344 LTDVF
+344 LTQVF
-349 PFLKKL
+349 PALKKL
-355 FPEDKNQK
+355 FPANKNLEK
-363 RPSAA
+363 PEALSK
-368 AAQVAVSEGHTGS
+368 
-381 EGHAV
+381 
-386 SEGHAG
+386 
-392 SEGGAK
+392 EGGAA